1 MRIATKHF
9 IATALFFSFLVG
21 SAQTGKEKKLAR
33 KADNLFEMA
42 EYPDALPIYLKL
54 LELNPTKA
62 IYNYRTG
69 ICYFDSTAEKM
80 RSIPYFENANKYF
93 TNKDT
98 IPELYYYLGSSYQM
112 MNKFEDGI
120 ISFEKLKT
128 FIKDNKYGK
137 RETDDIDS
145 LIIQCK
151 RGIEYKKTPSRAKI
165 DNLGQN
171 INSPYPDYA
180 PVISADES
188 LLIFTSKRKGNTGG
202 KMDDN
207 GYYYEDIYVSKK
219 INDKWVGPE
228 KFDTLVQVRKNFF
241 QSLFGK
247 AEKLT
252 KSINTKTH
260 DASVALSADGKK
272 LFIFRYNSIWMSTFE
287 NDKWVAPI
295 KLNDLVNVKN
305 GYQPSVSLTE
315 DEKYLFVASERTG
328 GYGGKDIYRYTKQSD
343 GSWGQVENLGSAIN
357 TQFEEDAPFIH
368 PDGKTLY
375 FASTGHTTMGGYD
388 IFKTELVDGKWTSPT
403 NIGYP
408 VNTGADDVHF
418 VMNKKGN
425 RAYYASVKE
434 NTIGH
439 LDIYAVSFEPE
450 VNIMFAANNS
460 DVSKT
465 YTSKIYLKGKKDTS
479 FALESQP
486 INYPLSA
493 YDNYSV
499 KVESNGLKTHQAETI
514 LNSDGKDHNYYG
526 EVTYEDIKDDLGK
539 VTGQKTTFYSATANL
554 DSIIKASPDYSS
566 MNKTEAYSTITKKL
580 ASENNSGIKV
590 VSYTDMIETV
600 STELAKDTISLR
612 IIYFDFKDAKL
623 TEQSNKDLENIL
635 SYLTTNKNTSVEI
648 IGHTDSKGSDAL
660 NKVLSEKRAKA
671 ASTYF
676 VSKGISKKRI
686 KTAGMGETQP
696 AVANENADG
705 SDNPEARQ
713 KNRRVEFKF
722 TSNVK

>member
-1 MRIATKHF
+1 MPRIKYYL
-9 IATALFFSFLVG
+9 IAIFSLSFLFAN
-21 SAQTGKEKKLAR
+21 AQTGKERKLAR

-54 LELNPTKA
+54 LEINPTKA
-62 IYNYRTG
+62 LYNYRVG

-80 RSIPYFENANKYF
+80 KSIPYFENANKYF
-93 TNKDT
+93 TNKDS

-120 ISFEKLKT
+120 TSFEKLKT

-145 LIIQCK
+145 LIAQCK
-151 RGIEYKKTPSRAKI
+151 RGIDYKKSPSRAKI
-165 DNLGQN
+165 DNLGSN
-171 INSPYPDYA
+171 INSSYPDYA

-202 KMDDN
+202 KTDDN
-207 GYYYEDIYVSKK
+207 GYYYEDVYISKK
-219 INDKWVGPE
+219 VNDKWVGPE
-228 KFDTLVQVRKNFF
+228 KFDTLVQVRRNFF
-241 QSLFGK
+241 QNLFGK

-287 NDKWVAPI
+287 NDKWGTPV

-305 GYQPSVSLTE
+305 GYQPSVSLTA
-315 DEKYLFVASERTG
+315 DEKYLFVASERNG

-343 GSWGQVENLGSAIN
+343 GSWGQVENLGNTIN

-388 IFKTELVDGKWTSPT
+388 IFKTELVDGKWSTAI

-460 DVSKT
+460 DASKT

-479 FALESQP
+479 FTIESQP
-486 INYPLSA
+486 INYPLAA

-499 KVESNGLKTHQAETI
+499 KVESNGIKSHQAETT
-514 LNSDGKDHNYYG
+514 LSSDGKDHNYYG
-526 EVTYEDIKDDLGK
+526 EITYEDIKDSSGK
-539 VTGQKTTFYSATANL
+539 MIGQKTTFYTSTANI
-554 DSIIKASPDYSS
+554 DSIIKVTPDYSS
-566 MNKTEAYSTITKKL
+566 MNKTDAYSAITKKL
-580 ASENNSGIKV
+580 ATENNSGVKT
-590 VSYTDMIETV
+590 VSYTDMIEVANTD
-600 STELAKDTISLR
+600 LAKDTMSLR
-612 IIYFDFKDAKL
+612 IIYFDFKDANL
-623 TEQSNKDLENIL
+623 TEQANKDLENIFNYL
-635 SYLTTNKNTSVEI
+635 STNKNTTVEI
-648 IGHTDSKGSDAL
+648 VGHTDSKGSDIL
-660 NKVLSEKRAKA
+660 NKTLSERRAKA
-671 ASTYF
+671 ASQYF
-676 VSKGISKKRI
+676 IAKGISKKRI
-686 KTAGMGETQP
+686 TTVGMGEAQP
-696 AVANENADG
+696 ATQNENTDG
-705 SDNPEARQ
+705 SDNPDGRQ

-722 TSNVK
+722 RSNVK